1 MMRRFIYKIIYLCIF
16 LGMQFP
22 LHAQNSVQV
31 RSDATEYLIGDY
43 IRITL
48 EANGGPGVALTLPLI
63 DSLAP
68 GFELI
73 SAGPADTLRN
83 DSTNRLRQEIIY
95 SLYDSGN
102 YTVRSVPFV
111 FTSPKGRSDTVYSDS
126 ILLRINTLPVDTTA
140 AIRPIKGNIEVS
152 YRDLTWLYYAG
163 AALMLLIAGWFA
175 WKKWKQRKQQIALQ
189 PVFTQTTLSA
199 HFLALLTQL
208 ESKKYWQQDEI
219 KLYYTELTDIL
230 RQYIEQ
236 RYQVPAMES
245 TSDEIIQMLSVKNQQ
260 GNAYLNAIFMLAD
273 MAKFAK
279 SRPLPAQN
287 IEAMQLAIKYIET
300 STPAEDPI
308 IEIEVK

>member
-1 MMRRFIYKIIYLCIF
+1 M
-16 LGMQFP
+16 GVQFP
-22 LHAQNSVQV
+22 LRAQNSAQVQ
-31 RSDATEYLIGDY
+31 SDATEYLIGDY

-48 EANGGPGVALTLPLI
+48 EANGAPGVALSLPII

-111 FTSPKGRSDTVYSDS
+111 FTSLKGRSDTIYSDS
-126 ILLRINTLPVDTTA
+126 ISLRINTLPVDTSA
-140 AIRPIKGNIEVS
+140 AIRPIKGNIDVT
-152 YRDLTWLYYAG
+152 YRDLTWLYFAG
-163 AALMLLIAGWFA
+163 GALILLIVVWFV
-175 WKKWKQRKQQIALQ
+175 WRKWKQRKQQLALQ

-208 ESKKYWQQDEI
+208 ESKKYWQQEEV
-219 KLYYTELTDIL
+219 KMYYTELTDIL

-236 RYQVPAMES
+236 RYHVPAMES
-245 TSDEIIQMLSVKNQQ
+245 TSDEIVEMLSVKNPK
-260 GNAYLNAIFMLAD
+260 GNEYLTTIFRLAD

-287 IEAMQLAIKYIET
+287 LEAMQLAVKYVET

-308 IEIEVK
+308 IEMEVK

>member
-1 MMRRFIYKIIYLCIF
+1 MNRKIIYKYIILCVF
-16 LGMQFP
+16 TLTH
-22 LHAQNSVQV
+22 LSLTAQNAVQV
-31 RSDATEYLIGDY
+31 QSDASEYLIGDY

-48 EANGGPGVALTLPLI
+48 ESSSVPGMTLSLPSI

-95 SLYDSGN
+95 SIYDSGN
-102 YTVRSVPFV
+102 YTVQSVPFV
-111 FTSPKGRSDTVYSDS
+111 FTTSKGRSDTIYSDS
-126 ILLRINTLPVDTTA
+126 ILIRINTLPVDTSA
-140 AIRPIKGNIEVS
+140 AIRPIKGNIEVT
-152 YRDLTWLYYAG
+152 YRDLSWLFYAG
-163 AALMLLIAGWFA
+163 GALLLLIGGWYF
-175 WKKWKQRKQQIALQ
+175 WRKWKQKKQQMAHQ

-199 HFLALLTQL
+199 HFLTLLTNL
-208 ESKKYWQQDEI
+208 ESKKYWQQDEV
-219 KLYYTELTDIL
+219 KLYYTELTDVV

-236 RYQVPAMES
+236 RFEVPAMES
-245 TSDEIIQMLSVKNQQ
+245 TSDEIIQMLQVRNPQ
-260 GNAYLNAIFMLAD
+260 GNELLRDIFSLAD

-287 IEAMQLAIKYIET
+287 MEAMKLAVQYIET
-300 STPAEDPI
+300 STPAEDPM

>member
-1 MMRRFIYKIIYLCIF
+1 
-16 LGMQFP
+16 
-22 LHAQNSVQV
+22 
-31 RSDATEYLIGDY
+31 
-43 IRITL
+43 
-48 EANGGPGVALTLPLI
+48 VALTLPLI

-163 AALMLLIAGWFA
+163 AALLLLIAGWFA